1 MIAAESRA
9 RALAAVLLPGA
20 RLAVY
25 RHAEGWRVTT
35 RRPRGPECL
44 AYRTFA
50 TAPTEAAAWEHAAAD
65 LGVQATRLRSRL
77 DAALRGAL

>member
-1 MIAAESRA
+1 MIGAESRA
-9 RALAAVLLPGA
+9 RALAAVLMPGA

-35 RRPRGPECL
+35 QWHRGPECL
-44 AYRTFA
+44 AYRTHA
-50 TAPTEAAAWEHAAAD
+50 TAPTEAEAWQRAATD
-65 LGVQATRLRSRL
+65 LSSEATRLQSRL

>member
-1 MIAAESRA
+1 VIGAESQA

-35 RRPRGPECL
+35 QWHRGPECL
-44 AYRTFA
+44 AYRSYA
-50 TAPTEAAAWEHAAAD
+50 TAPTEAEAWVRAATD
-65 LGVQATRLRSRL
+65 LSSEATRLQSRL